1 MRMSVKIMGAIWEK
15 ALDHPDALVLLALA
29 DHADH
34 DGGNAYPSVGLL
46 AWKTGYSVRQVRRIL
61 RSLEASGAIVPTT
74 RAGQHKPT
82 TYLIDLSAI
91 PDKPARADILTVQKK
106 VSGRTSA
113 TAQGG
118 HLRPE
123 SPPRPDTTVSAEPS
137 LTENHPLEPSI
148 LQPAA
153 AEKPKSWTA
162 RACDSWTAVMGGT
175 APGGRIGKALK
186 PFVTA
191 HGADRV
197 IMAWERYLS
206 DTPAQ
211 FATAEGFAAKFGI
224 YAKDKPQGRE
234 NGRHGSNGAVGKD
247 AAKTDRAGAGSG
259 NRSKHGIDCE
269 AKMRANTERSL
280 ALPFLPEEA
289 RALD

>member
-1 MRMSVKIMGAIWEK
+1 MSVKIMGAIWEK

-91 PDKPARADILTVQKK
+91 PDKPARADILTAQKK

-113 TAQGG
+113 TVQGG

-123 SPPRPDTTVSAEPS
+123 SPPRPDIAVSAEPS
-137 LTENHPLEPSI
+137 LTENHPYYSRRLSRRKRAGRPEP
-148 LQPAA
+148 
-153 AEKPKSWTA
+153 
-162 RACDSWTAVMGGT
+162 
-175 APGGRIGKALK
+175 
-186 PFVTA
+186 
-191 HGADRV
+191 
-197 IMAWERYLS
+197 
-206 DTPAQ
+206 
-211 FATAEGFAAKFGI
+211 ATAGQRSWAA
-224 YAKDKPQGRE
+224 
-234 NGRHGSNGAVGKD
+234 RH
-247 AAKTDRAGAGSG
+247 RAGES
-259 NRSKHGIDCE
+259 
-269 AKMRANTERSL
+269 
-280 ALPFLPEEA
+280 A
-289 RALD
+289 RH